1 MGIGT
6 IPVAGIVLVIG
17 GFILVSLLV
26 RTFQSNGLMV
36 IQAAVTLGL
45 GLVILSAAYFLRIR
59 TALNTAS

>member
-26 RTFQSNGLMV
+26 RTFPIEWTDGDSGCGDV
-36 IQAAVTLGL
+36 R
-45 GLVILSAAYFLRIR
+45 LRVGYTVR
-59 TALNTAS
+59 SLFS